1 MPGMNPSPLA
11 PAVRRSLRRGIAALQ
26 RGDAEGTERLLATVV
41 AAAPQ
46 CADAWHYR
54 AIAAHQRGR
63 DDDAGEW
70 FHRASE
76 LDPERPDFAL
86 NQARFLL
93 ERGDPE
99 AALAAA
105 DRAARAPKQAEDA
118 TLLLAVAL
126 AALGR
131 GREAIQRLQEF
142 LGSHPGAR
150 RVRMQLIALLSE
162 HGENAAVLDTLGG
175 ALDFAAND
183 PVFGPL
189 TVAALHG
196 EKRHEEADELCR
208 RLIATPESPAAAWLE
223 LAFASL
229 QRGATDEAVTQ
240 AHETLRRDS
249 TFGGAWL
256 LLAEAGEVAPERLP
270 APLPPP
276 GDAIMEFA
284 RARILD
290 RRGDP
295 AAAWNAYVHANAT
308 AVAEDGEY
316 NPEQQNTYVD
326 GLIRHLDTAFVHRAA
341 RLGRPG
347 KNPVFICGVSRSG
360 TTLLEQVL
368 AAHPAGAIRPGG
380 EMKTIHHLLRRRLG
394 PQGIAATGQRLA
406 ALGDAELGAMI
417 AAWARAIEEETADAE
432 YLIDKMPSNVF
443 LLGLLHVAFP
453 EAPIVL
459 LERDPVAIACS
470 CFVTPFGEGHKFSHR
485 LEDIQHFFAQF
496 RRMVTHWDAVLPP
509 GRVLCLGYEELVADP
524 RRSLGSLLDTLD
536 LAWDERMLEFY
547 HRRDPIATASLLQVR
562 KPLDPRAAAGWKRFE
577 SQLAPWRE
585 RLEAAYYNGKF
596 SPPLPP

>member
-1 MPGMNPSPLA
+1 MPGMNPSSLA
-11 PAVRRSLRRGIAALQ
+11 PTVRRGLRRGIAALQ
-26 RGDAEGTERLLATVV
+26 RGDAETAERLLATVA

-63 DDDAGEW
+63 DDTADEW
-70 FHRASE
+70 FHRALE
-76 LDPERPDFAL
+76 LDPQRPDFAL

-105 DRAARAPKQAEDA
+105 DRAAQAPEQAEN
-118 TLLLAVAL
+118 
-126 AALGR
+126 AALLQANALTALKR
-131 GREAIQRLQEF
+131 GREAIRRLEEF
-142 LGSHPGAR
+142 LGAHPGAR
-150 RVRMQLIALLSE
+150 RARMQLIALLSE
-162 HGENAAVLDTLGG
+162 HGENTAVLDTLDA
-175 ALDFAAND
+175 ALAFAPND

-189 TVAALHG
+189 AIAALRG
-196 EKRHEEADELCR
+196 EKRHEEAEALGH
-208 RLIATPESPAAAWLE
+208 RLITSPESPAAAWLE

-229 QRGATDEAVTQ
+229 QRGDTPTAVTQ
-240 AHETLRRDS
+240 ALETLRRDP
-249 TFGGAWL
+249 TLGGAWL
-256 LLAEAGEVAPERLP
+256 LLAEAGEVDPERLP

-276 GDAIMEFA
+276 GDAILEFA

-290 RRGDP
+290 RRGNV
-295 AAAWNAYVHANAT
+295 AAAWSAYVHANET
-308 AVAEDGEY
+308 AIAEEGEY
-316 NPEQQNTYVD
+316 NPEHQSNYVD
-326 GLIRHLDTAFVHRAA
+326 GLIHHLDAAFIRRAA

-368 AAHPAGAIRPGG
+368 AAHPAGTVRPGG
-380 EMKTIHHLLRRRLG
+380 EMKTIHRLLRRRLG
-394 PQGIAATGQRLA
+394 PQGIAATGHLLA
-406 ALGDAELGAMI
+406 ALDDTELGEMI
-417 AAWARAIEEETADAE
+417 TAWTRAVEQETADAE

-485 LEDIQHFFAQF
+485 LEDIRHFFAQF

-509 GRVLCLGYEELVADP
+509 GRVLHLNYEEFVAAP
-524 RRSLGSLLDTLD
+524 RRSLGSLLDTLA

-547 HRRDPIATASLLQVR
+547 RRRDPIATASLLQVR
-562 KPLDPRAAAGWKRFE
+562 RPLDPHASAGWKRFE
-577 SQLAPWRE
+577 TQLAPWRG
-585 RLEAAYYNGKF
+585 RLEAAYYNGEF
-596 SPPLPP
+596 